1 MKQLFTKISSVLL
14 AIVVVF
20 STMSFSIS
28 EHYCGDYLV
37 DTGIFSKAES
47 CGMEMETDLVNAITI
62 DGCSI
67 EKSNCCQDLVKHI
80 EGQQILKVDN
90 SSLSIEKQNI
100 VAAFLFS
107 YLHIFEDFPLEIT
120 PYQNYTPPLIVK
132 DILLLD
138 QVFLI

>member
-20 STMSFSIS
+20 STLSFSIS
-28 EHYCGDYLV
+28 KHYCGDFLV
-37 DTGIFSKAES
+37 DIGIFSKAES
-47 CGMEMETDLVNAITI
+47 CGMETDLTNTI

-67 EKSNCCQDLVKHI
+67 EKSNCCNDLVKHI
-80 EGQQILKVDN
+80 EGQQILKADN
-90 SSLSIEKQNI
+90 NNVTIEKQQL
-100 VAAFLFS
+100 VAAFFLSFL
-107 YLHIFEDFPLEIT
+107 YIFEDFTLENA

>member
-1 MKQLFTKISSVLL
+1 MKQLFTKISSILL

-20 STMSFSIS
+20 STLSFSIS
-28 EHYCGDYLV
+28 KHYCGDFLV
-37 DTGIFSKAES
+37 DIGIFSKAES
-47 CGMEMETDLVNAITI
+47 CEMETALANAI

-80 EGQQILKVDN
+80 EGQQVLKADIN
-90 SSLSIEKQNI
+90 NLSIEKQNI
-100 VAAFLFS
+100 VAVFLFS
-107 YLHIFEDFPLEIT
+107 YLYIFEDFPLEIA

-132 DILLLD
+132 DILVLD

>member
-47 CGMEMETDLVNAITI
+47 CGMEIETDLVNAIAI

-80 EGQQILKVDN
+80 EGQQILKADN

-107 YLHIFEDFPLEIT
+107 YLYIFEDFSLEIT